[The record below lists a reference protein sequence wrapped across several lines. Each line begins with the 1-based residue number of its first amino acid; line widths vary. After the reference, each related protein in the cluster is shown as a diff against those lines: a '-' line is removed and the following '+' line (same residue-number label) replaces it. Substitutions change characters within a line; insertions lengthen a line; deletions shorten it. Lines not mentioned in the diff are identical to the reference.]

1 MPMRL
6 QLTLLAA
13 LIRKELT
20 VLLRDVHALGSLFLM
35 PIMFIVIMS
44 LALKDIY
51 NPPLFG
57 RAYAV
62 DIRDKGALA
71 GDLMKRWVETHGA
84 PKALPADPT
93 EALRRGELR
102 YVIHIEP
109 GFSEVVSAPGTPAGV
124 QVRLI
129 ADPALEISL
138 FRATE
143 AELSALVGEIR
154 AEALQDRFTGISAKG
169 GQAIRLLVQTE
180 RLTLSL
186 HPTAVQQ
193 NVPAWLI
200 FGMFFIVNAIANLLV
215 QENDNGTLSR
225 LLTLGVSPGIQ
236 LLSKGLP
243 YFFVN
248 CLQAATMLAVGV
260 WLMPLL
266 GGDGLSLTHI
276 HWGSLILLI
285 SALSLAAV
293 GMALALASLIR
304 THAQAS
310 TLGPIIN
317 VLMAALGGVMVP
329 TSIMPQAMQTLAGY
343 SPMNWGLEGLMAV
356 LLRHSSPGE
365 ILQPV
370 LSLAGFGAIMLIVA
384 VILFKRRTRQ

>member
-1 MPMRL
+1 MPTRM
-6 QLTLLAA
+6 QLALLAA

-20 VLLRDVHALGSLFLM
+20 VLLRDVHALASLFVM
-35 PIMFIVIMS
+35 PVIFIVIMS

-62 DIRDKGALA
+62 DVRDKGPLA
-71 GDLMKRWVETHGA
+71 GDLMKRWVEMHGE

-93 EALRRGELR
+93 EALRRGDLR
-102 YVIHIEP
+102 YVIKVEP
-109 GFSEVVSAPGTPAGV
+109 GFSEVVSAPGSPSGV

-129 ADPALEISL
+129 TDPALEISL

-154 AEALQDRFTGISAKG
+154 AEALQDRFTGLSTKG

-215 QENDNGTLSR
+215 QENDNGTLAR

-266 GGDGLSLTHI
+266 GGDGLSLAHV
-276 HWGSLILLI
+276 HWGSLLLLLA
-285 SALSLAAV
+285 ALSMAAV

-329 TSIMPQAMQTLAGY
+329 RSIMPQAMQTLAGY

-356 LLRHSSPGE
+356 LLRHSSPSE

-370 LSLAGFGAIMLIVA
+370 LSLAGFGAIMLVAA

>member
-1 MPMRL
+1 MHRTQAGIL
-6 QLTLLAA
+6 VA

-20 VLLRDVHALGSLFLM
+20 VLVRDVHALASLFLM
-35 PIMFIVIMS
+35 PVIFIVIMS
-44 LALKDIY
+44 SALKDIY

-62 DIRDKGALA
+62 DVRDKGPLA
-71 GDLMKRWVETHGA
+71 DELMKRWVEMHGA
-84 PKALPADPT
+84 PQAMPADPT
-93 EALRRGELR
+93 EALRRGKLR
-102 YVIHIEP
+102 YVIAVEST
-109 GFSEVVSAPGTPAGV
+109 FSDVVSAPGSPKGV

-154 AEALQDRFTGISAKG
+154 AEALQDRFTGLSTKG
-169 GQAIRLLVQTE
+169 GQAIHLLVSTE
-180 RLTLSL
+180 RLTLGL

-200 FGMFFIVNAIANLLV
+200 FGMFFVVNAIANLLV
-215 QENDNGTLSR
+215 QEHDNGTLSR

-243 YFFVN
+243 YLLVN
-248 CLQAATMLAVGV
+248 CLQASLMLAVGV

-266 GGDGLSLTHI
+266 GGDGLSLAHI
-276 HWGSLILLI
+276 HWGSLALLLG
-285 SALSLAAV
+285 ALSVAAV

-310 TLGPIIN
+310 TIGPILN

-329 TSIMPQAMQTLAGY
+329 RSLMPSAMQTLAGY
-343 SPMNWGLEGLMAV
+343 SPMNWGLEGLLAV
-356 LLRHSSPGE
+356 LLRHAGPAE
-365 ILQPV
+365 IMPQA
-370 LSLAGFGAIMLIVA
+370 LSLAAFGAVMLAAA
-384 VILFKRRTRQ
+384 VVLFKRRTNL

>member
-1 MPMRL
+1 
-6 QLTLLAA
+6 
-13 LIRKELT
+13 
-20 VLLRDVHALGSLFLM
+20 
-35 PIMFIVIMS
+35 
-44 LALKDIY
+44 
-51 NPPLFG
+51 
-57 RAYAV
+57 
-62 DIRDKGALA
+62 
-71 GDLMKRWVETHGA
+71 
-84 PKALPADPT
+84 
-93 EALRRGELR
+93 
-102 YVIHIEP
+102 
-109 GFSEVVSAPGTPAGV
+109 
-124 QVRLI
+124 
-129 ADPALEISL
+129 
-138 FRATE
+138 
-143 AELSALVGEIR
+143 
-154 AEALQDRFTGISAKG
+154 LQDRFTGLSTKG
-169 GQAIRLLVQTE
+169 GQAIHLLVSTE
-180 RLTLSL
+180 RLALSL

-215 QENDNGTLSR
+215 QENDNGTLAR

-236 LLSKGLP
+236 LMSKGLP

-248 CLQAATMLAVGV
+248 GLQAVLMLAVGV

-266 GGDGLSLTHI
+266 GGDGLSLKDI
-276 HWGSLILLI
+276 HWGSMILLLG
-285 SALSLAAV
+285 ALSMAAV

-310 TLGPIIN
+310 TIGPIIN

-329 TSIMPQAMQTLAGY
+329 RSIMPSAMQTLAGY

-370 LSLAGFGAIMLIVA
+370 LSLAAFGVVMLVAA

>member
-1 MPMRL
+1 MMSRP
-6 QLTLLAA
+6 QLAILAA
-13 LIRKELT
+13 LVRKELT
-20 VLLRDVHALGSLFLM
+20 VLLRDGHALASLFLM
-35 PIMFIVIMS
+35 PVIFIVIMS

-62 DIRDKGALA
+62 DVRDKGPLA
-71 GDLMKRWVETHGA
+71 DELMKRWVEKHGE

-93 EALRRGELR
+93 EALRRGKLR
-102 YVIHIEP
+102 YVVAIEP
-109 GFSEVVSAPGTPAGV
+109 TFSEVVSAPGTPSGV

-154 AEALQDRFTGISAKG
+154 AEALQDRFTGLSTKG
-169 GQAIRLLVQTE
+169 GQAIRLLVSTE

-200 FGMFFIVNAIANLLV
+200 FGMFFVVNAIANLLV
-215 QENDNGTLSR
+215 QEHDNGTLSR

-243 YFFVN
+243 YLIVN
-248 CLQAATMLAVGV
+248 CLQAALMLAVGV
-260 WLMPLL
+260 WLMPVL
-266 GGDGLSLTHI
+266 GGDGLSLTGI
-276 HWGSLILLI
+276 HWGSLALLLA
-285 SALSLAAV
+285 SLSIAAV

-310 TLGPIIN
+310 TIGPILN

-329 TSIMPQAMQTLAGY
+329 RSIMPSAMQTLAGY

-356 LLRHSSPGE
+356 LLRHADPGE
-365 ILQPV
+365 IMQPV
-370 LSLAGFGAIMLIVA
+370 LSLATFGSVMLVAA

>member
-1 MPMRL
+1 MPTRV
-6 QLTLLAA
+6 QLLLLGA

-20 VLLRDVHALGSLFLM
+20 ILVRDAHALASLFLM
-35 PIMFIVIMS
+35 PIIFIVIMS

-62 DIRDKGALA
+62 DVQDKGPLA
-71 GDLMKRWVETHGA
+71 AELMKRWVEMHGE
-84 PKALPADPT
+84 PRALPADPT
-93 EALRRGELR
+93 EALRHGDLR
-102 YVIHIEP
+102 YVIRIEE
-109 GFSEVVSAPGTPAGV
+109 GFSQVVSAPGTPSGV
-124 QVRLI
+124 QVHLI

-154 AEALQDRFTGISAKG
+154 AEALQDRFTGMSTKG
-169 GQAIRLLVQTE
+169 GQAIRLLVKTE

-243 YFFVN
+243 YLLVN
-248 CLQAATMLAVGV
+248 GLQAALMLAVGV

-266 GGDGLSLTHI
+266 GGDGLSLSHI
-276 HWGSLILLI
+276 HWGSLLLLLG
-285 SALSLAAV
+285 SLSIAAV

-329 TSIMPQAMQTLAGY
+329 RSIMPSAMQTLAGY

-356 LLRHSSPGE
+356 LLRHSSPSE
-365 ILQPV
+365 IMQPV
-370 LSLAGFGAIMLIVA
+370 LSLAGFGAVMLVAA

>member
-1 MPMRL
+1 
-6 QLTLLAA
+6 
-13 LIRKELT
+13 
-20 VLLRDVHALGSLFLM
+20 
-35 PIMFIVIMS
+35 MS

-62 DIRDKGALA
+62 DVRDKGEQATE
-71 GDLMKRWVETHGA
+71 LMKRWVEMHGA
-84 PKALPADPT
+84 PKALPADFK
-93 EALRRGELR
+93 EALRRGQLR
-102 YVIHIEP
+102 YVIAIEP
-109 GFSEVVSAPGTPAGV
+109 TFSDVVSAPGSPAGV

-154 AEALQDRFTGISAKG
+154 AEALQDRFTGISTKG
-169 GQAIRLLVQTE
+169 GQAIRLLVSTE

-193 NVPAWLI
+193 NVPAWLV

-248 CLQAATMLAVGV
+248 GLQAALMLAVGI

-266 GGDGLSLTHI
+266 GGDGLSLKGI
-276 HWGSLILLI
+276 HWSSLILLLA
-285 SALSLAAV
+285 ALSLAAV

-310 TLGPIIN
+310 TIGPIIN

-329 TSIMPQAMQTLAGY
+329 RSIMPTAMQTLAGY

-356 LLRHSSPGE
+356 LLRHASPGE
-365 ILQPV
+365 MMQPV
-370 LSLAGFGAIMLIVA
+370 LSLAAFGCVMLIAA
-384 VILFKRRTRQ
+384 VFLFKRRATQ

>member
-1 MPMRL
+1 M
-6 QLTLLAA
+6 QLLLLGA

-20 VLLRDVHALGSLFLM
+20 VLLRDVHALGALFLM

-51 NPPLFG
+51 DPPQFG

-62 DIRDKGALA
+62 NVRDKGPQA
-71 GDLMKRWVETHGA
+71 GELMQRWIKMHGE
-84 PKALPADPT
+84 PQALPADPT
-93 EALRRGELR
+93 EALRRGDLR
-102 YVIHIEP
+102 YVISIEP
-109 GFSEVVSAPGTPAGV
+109 DFSEVVSAPGSPSGV

-154 AEALQDRFTGISAKG
+154 AEALQDRFTGLSTKG
-169 GQAIRLLVQTE
+169 GQAIRLLVKTE
-180 RLTLSL
+180 RLTLGL

-193 NVPAWLI
+193 NVPAWLV

-243 YFFVN
+243 YLFVN
-248 CLQAATMLAVGV
+248 GLQAALMLAVGV

-266 GGDGLSLTHI
+266 GGDGLSLAHI
-276 HWGSLILLI
+276 HRGSLLLLLT
-285 SALSLAAV
+285 ALSMAAV

-343 SPMNWGLEGLMAV
+343 SPMNWGLEGLLAV
-356 LLRHSSPGE
+356 LLRHASPGE
-365 ILQPV
+365 IMQPV
-370 LSLAGFGAIMLIVA
+370 LCLAGFGSIMLVAA